1 MKVKVLQEVVNR
13 KYSVHKIIDRDL
25 PYFYKVKEITS
36 FDKLDINKEDI
47 YELNVE
53 YEPLN
58 TECIDEFERPNIQ
71 YKCGDCMSYNDK
83 RYHIKEIID
92 CGSKGINIFL
102 DKPRIVKEINKEKS
116 KKLLENI
123 EKYQKEIRKEVIKQ
137 NITLIQRFKNYCS
150 VKLGGKIDEG

>member
-58 TECIDEFERPNIQ
+58 T
-71 YKCGDCMSYNDK
+71 
-83 RYHIKEIID
+83 
-92 CGSKGINIFL
+92 
-102 DKPRIVKEINKEKS
+102 
-116 KKLLENI
+116 
-123 EKYQKEIRKEVIKQ
+123 
-137 NITLIQRFKNYCS
+137 
-150 VKLGGKIDEG
+150 